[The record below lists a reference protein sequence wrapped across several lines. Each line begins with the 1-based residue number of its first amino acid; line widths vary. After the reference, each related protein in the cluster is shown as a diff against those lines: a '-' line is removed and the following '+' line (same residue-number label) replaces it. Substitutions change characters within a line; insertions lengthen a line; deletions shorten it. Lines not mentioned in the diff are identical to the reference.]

1 MAAAEVGRRRIASP
15 RFHRPRNSTTAGRR
29 RRAGLVP
36 VDKVPVFG
44 LDLELALRFRQRSGD
59 GEPVGQIRVS
69 AADVGMDASEGSDE
83 EVEEQ
88 LRRGLG
94 VGGADVETAR
104 RNIDGSRGWGFRVD
118 SADRPVVTWT
128 FLKGTM
134 QINVI
139 CRWFDESLEARMLA
153 GCGQLVDTLT
163 IA

>member
-1 MAAAEVGRRRIASP
+1 V
-15 RFHRPRNSTTAGRR
+15 
-29 RRAGLVP
+29 LVP
-36 VDKVPVFG
+36 VEVSP
-44 LDLELALRFRQRSGD
+44 GD
-59 GEPVGQIRVS
+59 GEPAGQIRVS
-69 AADVGMDASEGSDE
+69 AADVGMDASQGSDD

-118 SADRPVVTWT
+118 SAGRQVVTWT

-134 QINVI
+134 QINVV
-139 CRWFDESLEARMLA
+139 CRWFDDSIEARMLA